1 VISLDEEQL
10 RVAKHTTGALVVVA
24 TAGSGKT
31 TAITHRIAS
40 VVESGAKSA
49 ENGLALTFTNKS
61 AQELKLRL
69 QSLGISQLTT
79 GTFHAV
85 ALRQLSYFWP
95 QVFGG
100 SIWPIQARTT
110 LLSTLT
116 QNFTVTQ
123 RRYIEAEI
131 DWLKSSGLDATSYS
145 KLQRDGEVST
155 SEVAEIY
162 GRYQDLTH
170 SKRVIDFDDI
180 LQLTVG
186 LLTNHPEILKEVRKR
201 YTWFT
206 VDEFQDVTPIQNAL
220 LRLWVGERE
229 DICVVGDPAQT
240 IYSFAGARAE
250 YLNDFWLHNASRLF
264 LSRTYRCPRAVTAL
278 AQSLMA
284 NTSTPVRMHSHSNAD
299 GAVITLTASNE
310 YEEAR
315 LIAHRIQDL
324 LNDGVSPEEIA
335 VLVRLG
341 SMSQYFEKAFE
352 ELNIPFSLRGAR
364 PFFDRSEIKE
374 VLLALR
380 QGYEASNQNVRE
392 LILKIALH
400 QGWTPES
407 QSASESGRQVWE
419 SITGL
424 LNLADQ
430 LGSDITLGD
439 FFHNVALL
447 AQQNLAPVESV
458 VTIATLHSAKG
469 LEWEHVFVPGLVEG
483 VLPYSEASLDEER
496 RLLFVGITRS
506 KQTVT
511 LTMPAE
517 RLKQATI
524 PSRFL
529 TEMNQN
535 AAEVPLPEVSRNRIV
550 ETEVKD
556 AIRCRICQK
565 GLSTATENALR
576 RCETCES
583 DSDPEILKE
592 LFAWRGE
599 FATATNQIDWLVL
612 TDVTLQALSELKPR
626 SMEDLHT
633 IHGLNATNL
642 AAFGDD
648 LLRIMTSHD

>member
-1 VISLDEEQL
+1 MISLDEEQL
-10 RVAKHTTGALVVVA
+10 RVAKHTNGALVVLA

-40 VVESGAKSA
+40 VVGSGAKSA
-49 ENGLALTFTNKS
+49 ENGLALTFTNKA

-69 QSLGISQLTT
+69 QGLGIANLTT

-100 SIWPIQARTT
+100 SIWPIQARAT

-116 QNFTVTQ
+116 QTFTVTQ

-131 DWLKSSGLDATSYS
+131 DWLKSSGIDAVSYS
-145 KLQRDGEVST
+145 KLQRVGEVPT

-162 GRYQDLTH
+162 SRYQDLSH

-186 LLTNHPEILKEVRKR
+186 LLSNHPEILKEVRKR

-250 YLNDFWLHNASRLF
+250 YLNDFWLQDADRLF
-264 LSRTYRCPRAVTAL
+264 LNRTYRCPKEVTAL
-278 AQSLMA
+278 AESLMA
-284 NTSTPVRMHSHSNAD
+284 HTSTPVRMQSNSKAD
-299 GAVITLTASNE
+299 GGVSSLIASNE

-315 LIAHRIQDL
+315 LIAHRIEAL
-324 LNDGVSPEEIA
+324 LGAGVSPQEIT
-335 VLVRLG
+335 VLLRLG

-352 ELNIPFSLRGAR
+352 ELNIPFSVRGAR

-380 QGYEASNQNVRE
+380 QGYEASTQNVRE
-392 LILKIALH
+392 LILSVATN
-400 QGWTPES
+400 QGWTR
-407 QSASESGRQVWE
+407 QSPGTSESGRQAWE

-430 LGSDITLGD
+430 LGRDLSLGD
-439 FFHNVALL
+439 FFHHVALL

-458 VTIATLHSAKG
+458 VTITTLHAAKG
-469 LEWEHVFVPGLVEG
+469 LEWEHVFIPGLVEG

-506 KQTVT
+506 KNSVT
-511 LTMPAE
+511 LTMPTE
-517 RLKQATI
+517 RLKQRTT

-529 TEMNQN
+529 EEMNQN
-535 AAEVPLPEVSRNRIV
+535 TTDVALPEISPKPAEDNEARS
-550 ETEVKD
+550 
-556 AIRCRICQK
+556 AIRCRICLK

-576 RCETCES
+576 RCELCES
-583 DSDPEILKE
+583 DSDVKVLEQL
-592 LFAWRGE
+592 LAWRRE
-599 FATATNQIDWLVL
+599 FAIATNQIDWLVL

-626 SMEDLHT
+626 SMDDLRN
-633 IHGLNATNL
+633 IHGINATNL
-642 AAFGDD
+642 EAFGED
-648 LLRIMTSHD
+648 LLRIMTSLD